1 MSFAVLKFA
10 NATDKKKKKKEYKI
24 KKPSKPETDLSVI
37 IEHTFTSLHF
47 TPLLLVTRTLSLSLS
62 LVCSLISFQ
71 SIIIHRLM

>member
-37 IEHTFTSLHF
+37 IEHTFTSLHS
-47 TPLLLVTRTLSLSLS
+47 TLISDSDALSFSLSRLFS
-62 LVCSLISFQ
+62 DLISINNH
-71 SIIIHRLM
+71 S